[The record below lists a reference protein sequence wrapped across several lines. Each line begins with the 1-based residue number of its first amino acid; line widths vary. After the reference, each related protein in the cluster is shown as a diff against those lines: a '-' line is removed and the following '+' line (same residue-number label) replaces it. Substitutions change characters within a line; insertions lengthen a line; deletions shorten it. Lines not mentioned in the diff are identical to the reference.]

1 MTDWLE
7 RVYSAGSDTAK
18 LAAVYDAWAADY
30 DESVGRFGYTNP
42 AVVSALFARL
52 LPDVD
57 APVLDAGC
65 GTGLIGWML
74 HLAGYRDLIGID
86 LSAGMLERARARGC
100 YRRLM
105 TATLGEPLEFPD
117 SSFGG
122 VVASG
127 VFTVGHAPASAF
139 GEIARVL
146 RPGGVFVVSITDPVY
161 ESSGFRAEIDRLVE
175 AGAWERAAVSGSYL
189 PLPGADD
196 DHRHPGKVYAMR
208 RCTDRSHR

>member
-7 RVYSAGSDTAK
+7 RVYSAGSDTVR
-18 LAAVYDAWAADY
+18 LAEVYDAWADEY
-30 DESVGRFGYTNP
+30 DNSVGQFGYTNP

-52 LPDVD
+52 QPDVT

-74 HLAGYRDLIGID
+74 HLVGYRDVAGID
-86 LSAGMLERARARGC
+86 LSPGMLRLAAGRGC
-100 YRRLM
+100 YRQLSS
-105 TATLGEPLEFPD
+105 ATLGQPLALPD
-117 SSFGG
+117 AGFGG

-139 GEIARVL
+139 AEIVRVL

-161 ESSGFRAEIDRLVE
+161 EAGGFRSAIDALVE
-175 AGAWERAAVSGSYL
+175 SGAWERAAVSGSYL

-208 RCTDRSHR
+208 RRDG

>member
-7 RVYSAGSDTAK
+7 RVYTAGNDTAK
-18 LAAVYDAWAADY
+18 LAEVYDAWATEY
-30 DESVGRFGYTNP
+30 DESVGQVGYTNP

-52 LPDVD
+52 MPDTA

-74 HLAGYRDLIGID
+74 HLVGYEDLTGID
-86 LSAGMLERARARGC
+86 LSAGMLRCAEARGC
-100 YRRLM
+100 YRTLA
-105 TATLGEPLEFPD
+105 TATLGEPLALPD
-117 SSFGG
+117 AGFAG
-122 VVASG
+122 VIASG

-146 RPGGVFVVSITDPVY
+146 RPGGIFVVSITDPVY
-161 ESSGFRAEIDRLVE
+161 ESGGFRSAIDALV
-175 AGAWERAAVSGSYL
+175 ADGTWERVATSGSYL

-196 DHRHPGKVYAMR
+196 DHRHPGRVYAMR
-208 RCTDRSHR
+208 RR

>member
-7 RVYSAGSDTAK
+7 KVYTAGNDTAK
-18 LAAVYDAWAADY
+18 LAEVYDAWADEY
-30 DESVGRFGYTNP
+30 DDSVGAAGYTNP

-52 LPDVD
+52 MPDIE

-74 HLAGYRDLIGID
+74 ALVGYRDIAGID
-86 LSAGMLERARARGC
+86 LSPGMLRQAEARGC
-100 YRRLM
+100 YRSLA
-105 TATLGEPLEFPD
+105 TATLGEPLALPD
-117 SSFGG
+117 AGFAG

-146 RPGGVFVVSITDPVY
+146 RPGGIFVVSITDPVY
-161 ESSGFRAEIDRLVE
+161 ESGGFRAAIDALAGE
-175 AGAWERAAVSGSYL
+175 GAWERAATSGSYF
-189 PLPGADD
+189 PLPAADD
-196 DHRHPGKVYAMR
+196 DHRHPGRVYAMR
-208 RCTDRSHR
+208 RL